1 MRQNVQFVPASPR
14 SPKGATGKAG
24 EPLANLLAAAESA
37 GYAVE
42 LKEAVSTQGG
52 VNPTRVDL
60 RLGPHFAKLLVYSW
74 FMTLEGH
81 GRGKDDFRIQ
91 TTRAHAGPLM
101 DQKGR
106 VTVGIGWRRDADV
119 FVAFDAWAKRYTG
132 SSSSVH
138 IRRALIETVKKKG
151 SGRDGPRHDP
161 RFGFDAAH
169 VVGFVQWAQGLDAP
183 KVAVLAP
190 YEWTRVDD
198 NNAVIVGKVHS
209 TLPTSWVRVRD
220 RLMIL
225 NTNKQ
230 IADDALWQIR
240 SLAPSE
246 ETTPGGRPR
255 RFIRFDCRRLGRVEE
270 LSRET
275 IDSLL

>member
-1 MRQNVQFVPASPR
+1 MHPMVPASPR
-14 SPKGATGKAG
+14 SPSSATGKAG
-24 EPLANLLAAAESA
+24 EPLVKLLAAAEAA
-37 GYAVE
+37 GYAIE
-42 LKEAVSTQGG
+42 LTQAVSTHGG

-60 RLGPHFAKLLVYSW
+60 RLGPHITKLLIYSW

-91 TTRAHAGPLM
+91 TTRAHDGPLI
-101 DQKGR
+101 DEKSR
-106 VTVGIGWRRDADV
+106 VTVGIGWRREDDV

-138 IRRALIETVKKKG
+138 IKRALIATVRTDG
-151 SGRDGPRHDP
+151 SGKDGPRHDP
-161 RFGFDAAH
+161 RFGFDGAH
-169 VVGFVQWAQGLDAP
+169 IVGFVQWAHGLRDP

-190 YEWTRVDD
+190 HDWTRVDD

-209 TLPTSWVRVRD
+209 SLPTSWVREKD
-220 RLMIL
+220 RLMIID
-225 NTNKQ
+225 TKKR

-240 SLAPSE
+240 SLAPIE
-246 ETTPGGRPR
+246 EKTPAGRPR
-255 RFIRFDCRRLGRVEE
+255 RFIKFECRRLGKVED